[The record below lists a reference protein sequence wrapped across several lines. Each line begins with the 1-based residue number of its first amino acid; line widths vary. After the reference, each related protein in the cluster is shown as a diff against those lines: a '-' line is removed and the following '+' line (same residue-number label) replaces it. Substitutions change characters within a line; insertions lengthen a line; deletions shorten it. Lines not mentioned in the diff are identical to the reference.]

1 MCRNSCKQEIMQQ
14 STFAECTFT
23 FPSVAGVLAEH
34 AMNTS
39 HDGPIAEKPKRCVV
53 KAETSE

>member
-1 MCRNSCKQEIMQQ
+1 MQQ